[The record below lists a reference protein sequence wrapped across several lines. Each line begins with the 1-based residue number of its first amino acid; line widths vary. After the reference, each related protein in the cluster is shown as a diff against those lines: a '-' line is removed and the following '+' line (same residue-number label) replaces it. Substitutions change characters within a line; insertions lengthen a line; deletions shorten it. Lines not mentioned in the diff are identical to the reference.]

1 MMQQRESSSNK
12 MFSETLITGIL
23 SEEVRQSMPRV
34 LKLWLQVKEQP
45 DSMNHLCRDELEEV
59 GGGQGRRSFWKVQT
73 SAFLSQWPLVLLFIM
88 VTKANA
94 FSSRLKVG

>member
-23 SEEVRQSMPRV
+23 SGEEVRQSMPRV

-45 DSMNHLCRDELEEV
+45 DSMNHLCRDELEE
-59 GGGQGRRSFWKVQT
+59 GGGRREGAFRRSRHQ
-73 SAFLSQWPLVLLFIM
+73 P
-88 VTKANA
+88 
-94 FSSRLKVG
+94 FSPNGH